1 MKPSEAHQV
10 SVNSQPTVHK
20 HCDIQTIEIH
30 FLIQIKTSNWIHCFL
45 STCTL
50 FVQVRIGT
58 YDLLG
63 KFSLYLSIH
72 LHVWNLFK
80 FLHPSQNP
88 VNISVMTL
96 IHLSVMK
103 WGAPQFLKISSQK
116 LNFTKPFYGH
126 SHKSPSKFMHYKLTH
141 HSMYT
146 TVFPRLYELTLRMR
160 FPLC

>member
-1 MKPSEAHQV
+1 MWHSNYR
-10 SVNSQPTVHK
+10 NSLFNPNK
-20 HCDIQTIEIH
+20 D
-30 FLIQIKTSNWIHCFL
+30 FKLNSLFFF

-50 FVQVRIGT
+50 FVQIRIGT

-80 FLHPSQNP
+80 FLHPSQNS

-116 LNFTKPFYGH
+116 LNFTKAFYG
-126 SHKSPSKFMHYKLTH
+126 SFHKSPSKFMHYKTTH
-141 HSMYT
+141 HSVHT
-146 TVFPRLYELTLRMR
+146 TASPRFYELTSRTR